1 MTPFE
6 PAVWLPEGKKA
17 AVCFHID
24 DIHPGRS
31 SDPYEAGG
39 DMQDGALGLV
49 EALLERHPKL
59 QVTLF
64 TTADWREI
72 SPVPT
77 RKVLARVPWVSER
90 VYLADIHPKGTMA
103 LDRHPRF
110 VSYLQNLPRTEIAL
124 HGLHH
129 IHKGPRIPVEFADL
143 PRSTCRAMLAEA
155 LGIFSKA
162 GLARPTGMQPPA
174 WDLSAELA
182 QAMAD
187 IDLQY
192 ACGARDILS
201 PIEDNAL
208 TAMSGPR
215 GVPLFE
221 PAWIANGRLLHI
233 PTNFQATSKLERA
246 VAIIER
252 GGLLSVKGHIIK
264 NAMGHIS
271 ADGIDRLYTNFLDLL
286 FTILEERYGDDLWWT
301 TPAELASQT
310 VARREGLS

>member
-1 MTPFE
+1 MASYE
-6 PAVWLPEGKKA
+6 PAVWLPEGKRA

-39 DMQDGALGLV
+39 DLGDGALGLV
-49 EALLERHPKL
+49 EALLERHPML

-77 RKVLARVPWVSER
+77 RKLLAQVPWVNER
-90 VYLADIHPKGTMA
+90 VYLTQIHPKGTMA
-103 LDRHPRF
+103 LDRHPEF
-110 VSYLQNLPRTEIAL
+110 VSYLQSLPRTEVAL

-129 IHKGPRIPVEFADL
+129 VHKGVRIPVEFADV
-143 PRSTCRAMLAEA
+143 PRSVCHVMLSQA
-155 LGIFSKA
+155 LGIFAKA
-162 GLARPTGMQPPA
+162 GLSRPTGMQPPA
-174 WDLSAELA
+174 WDLSEALA
-182 QAMAD
+182 LAMAD
-187 IDLQY
+187 VNLQY
-192 ACGARDILS
+192 ACGARDILT
-201 PIEDNAL
+201 PIGDGAL

-221 PAWIANGRLLHI
+221 PAWIAQGRLLHI

-264 NAMGHIS
+264 NAMGHT
-271 ADGIDRLYTNFLDLL
+271 AVDGIDPLYTNFLDLL

-301 TPAELASQT
+301 TPAQLASQT
-310 VARREGLS
+310 VARRASLS